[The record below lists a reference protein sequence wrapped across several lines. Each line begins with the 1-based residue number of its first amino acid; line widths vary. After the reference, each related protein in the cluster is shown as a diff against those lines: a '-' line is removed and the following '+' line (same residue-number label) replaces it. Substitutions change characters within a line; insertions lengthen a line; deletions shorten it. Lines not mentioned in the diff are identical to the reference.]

1 MARAPDEPNFEDA
14 EEAFERGDIETAL
27 AICEGY
33 LGEDETGAPI
43 EALYLAAE
51 CLLELQEVGEAAH
64 MIDLA
69 LESAPDD
76 AVLVHTKAIC
86 SFEQAKLKAAR
97 ESFQRA
103 ADLDDQLGEPLFYL
117 GILTERDGDFDAAKR
132 LFEDG
137 VRKDPEN
144 LSLPVD
150 WAPDKV
156 RQIFD
161 EVVEEM
167 PDPFG
172 MWLAGLLVDVDDL
185 PEDSVLKGEN
195 GPISPLVH
203 CLFVGPPP
211 TPPAE
216 GTQPDEWLTA
226 QPTRVRLFRRNLGK
240 SAHDEYELHRELLEA
255 LLWESMEFLGLDE
268 GHLATLGILDDDDD
282 EALLPGSVH

>member
-1 MARAPDEPNFEDA
+1 MSPAPDEPSFEDA
-14 EEAFERGDIETAL
+14 EEAFERGDVETAL

-33 LGEDETGAPI
+33 LGEDESKAPV

-51 CLLELQEVGEAAH
+51 CLLELQEVTEATH

-69 LESAPDD
+69 LNEHPDD

-86 SFEQAKLKAAR
+86 CFEQAKLEDAR
-97 ESFQRA
+97 KGFERA
-103 ADLDDQLGEPLFYL
+103 ANLDDQLGEPLFYL
-117 GILTERDGDFDAAKR
+117 GILTERDGDFGAADR
-132 LFEDG
+132 LFEHG
-137 VRKDPEN
+137 VRLDPEN

-150 WAPDKV
+150 WPADKV

-172 MWLAGLLVDVDDL
+172 MWLAGLRVDVADL
-185 PEDSVLKGEN
+185 PDDAALAAAE

-203 CLFVGPPP
+203 CLFDGPAPS
-211 TPPAE
+211 PPAE
-216 GTQPDEWLTA
+216 KTDPDEWLTTH
-226 QPTRVRLFRRNLGK
+226 PSRVRLFRRNLGK
-240 SAHDEYELHRELLEA
+240 SAHDEYELHREILEA

-268 GHLATLGILDDDDD
+268 GHLAKLGILDDEDD
-282 EALLPGSVH
+282 EALLPGKPH